1 MDGLKSAPWL
11 MVSSTSDPSRVL
23 VVDDSPFF
31 RRLLTDVVEE
41 TGEFRVIA
49 TARDGMDALRKVRAH
64 APDVV
69 LMDLEMPELDGL
81 GAIGYIMAES
91 PRPIVVVS
99 AHVGP
104 GATAAIRAL
113 ELGAID
119 LVAKEDERG
128 PAANARF
135 AERLMTVLR
144 AARLADV
151 KRLAGGERRGEAV
164 PTSRATTAGRPRF
177 CIAIAASTG
186 GPRALAEIVPHLP
199 VGQEAAIVIVQ
210 HMPPKFTQSLAERLG
225 AQSRC
230 RVVEAQDH
238 MPLLADTAYVAPGD
252 YHMRLSAAADGWSL
266 TLDQGPPRWGVRP
279 AADPLFSS
287 VAQSFGPRAIGVVL
301 TGIGRDGAEGLK
313 QIRDAGGVGMAQ
325 DRESATIY
333 GMPGAA
339 LHAGGAQYVLPIVE
353 MAGRIAA
360 ELDRLRHQ

>member
-1 MDGLKSAPWL
+1 
-11 MVSSTSDPSRVL
+11 MVSSISDLSRVL

-31 RRLLTDVVEE
+31 RRLLTEVVEGS
-41 TGEFRVIA
+41 GEFRVIA
-49 TARDGMDALRKVRAH
+49 TARDGMDALRKVRTH

-113 ELGAID
+113 ELGAVD

-128 PAANARF
+128 AAATARF

-144 AARLADV
+144 TARLADI
-151 KRLAGGERRGEAV
+151 KRLAGGARREAEAPPV
-164 PTSRATTAGRPRF
+164 ASPATSEEARF
-177 CIAIAASTG
+177 CVAIAASTG

-199 VGQEAAIVIVQ
+199 TGQHAAIVIVQ
-210 HMPPKFTQSLAERLG
+210 HMPPKFTQSLAERLA

-230 RVVEAQDH
+230 RVVEGQHH

-252 YHMRLSAAADGWSL
+252 YHMRVSMEPQGLCL
-266 TLDQGPPRWGVRP
+266 TLDQGPSMWGVRP

-287 VAQSFGPRAIGVVL
+287 VARQFGARAIGVVL

-313 QIRDAGGVGMAQ
+313 QIHDAGGIGMAQ

-339 LHAGGAQYVLPIVE
+339 VHAGGAQYVVPIAQ
-353 MAGRIAA
+353 MAARIAI
-360 ELDRLRHQ
+360 ELGQLRHR

>member
-1 MDGLKSAPWL
+1 
-11 MVSSTSDPSRVL
+11 MVLSTSDLGRVL

-31 RRLLTDVVEE
+31 RRLLTDVVEGS
-41 TGEFRVIA
+41 GEFRVIA
-49 TARDGMDALRKVRAH
+49 TARDGMDALRKVRVH

-99 AHVGP
+99 AYVGP

-128 PAANARF
+128 ADATARF

-144 AARLADV
+144 AARMADI
-151 KRLAGGERRGEAV
+151 KRLALGERRVSELPKPALGPAAQARLCV
-164 PTSRATTAGRPRF
+164 
-177 CIAIAASTG
+177 AIAASTG
-186 GPRALAEIVPHLP
+186 GPRALAEIVPQLP
-199 VGQEAAIVIVQ
+199 TGYEAAIVIAQ
-210 HMPPKFTQSLAERLG
+210 HMPPKFTKSLAERL
-225 AQSRC
+225 ATQSRF
-230 RVVEAQDH
+230 RVVEAQDR

-252 YHMRLSAAADGWSL
+252 YHMRVAAGPQGFHI
-266 TLDQGPPRWGVRP
+266 TLDQEPAVWGVRP

-287 VAQSFGPRAIGVVL
+287 VAKAFGPRAVGVVL
-301 TGIGRDGAEGLK
+301 TGIGKDGAEGLR
-313 QIRDAGGVGMAQ
+313 QIHEAGGIGMAQ
-325 DRESATIY
+325 DRETATIY

-339 LHAGGAQYVLPIVE
+339 LHAGGARYVVSVAQ
-353 MAGRIAA
+353 MADRITT
-360 ELDRLRHQ
+360 ELSHLRQR

>member
-1 MDGLKSAPWL
+1 
-11 MVSSTSDPSRVL
+11 MVSSTSDPGRVL

-31 RRLLTDVVEE
+31 RRLLTDVVEGS
-41 TGEFRVIA
+41 GEFRVIA

-69 LMDLEMPELDGL
+69 LMDLEMPEVDGL

-113 ELGAID
+113 ELGAVD

-128 PAANARF
+128 VAANARF

-144 AARLADV
+144 AARSADI
-151 KRLAGGERRGEAV
+151 KRLA
-164 PTSRATTAGRPRF
+164 RALPQSPAAPSVSQVGAPAPARF
-177 CIAIAASTG
+177 CVAIAASTG
-186 GPRALAEIVPHLP
+186 GPRALAELVPQLS
-199 VGQEAAIVIVQ
+199 VGQGAAILIVQ
-210 HMPPKFTQSLAERLG
+210 HMPPRFTRSLADRLA
-225 AQSRC
+225 AQSRY
-230 RVVEAQDH
+230 RVIEAEDR
-238 MPLLADTAYVAPGD
+238 MPLLADSAYVAPGD
-252 YHMRLSAAADGWSL
+252 YHMRLSPGAQGIAVA
-266 TLDQGPPRWGVRP
+266 LDQGPPVWGVRP
-279 AADPLFSS
+279 AADPTFVS
-287 VAQSFGPRAIGVVL
+287 AARFFGSRAIGVVL

-325 DRESATIY
+325 DRETATIY

-339 LHAGGAQYVLPIVE
+339 LHAGGAQHVVPIGQ
-353 MAGRIAA
+353 MAQRIDL
-360 ELDRLRHQ
+360 ELEQLRQR